1 MPPPLPR
8 TRSARGSEAPSF
20 ATDQQRTA
28 VRELDELA
36 TAEHT
41 FVD

>member
-1 MPPPLPR
+1 MPR
-8 TRSARGSEAPSF
+8 TRAARGSDAPPLASF
-20 ATDQQRTA
+20 ATDQQRTLP
-28 VRELDELA
+28 RELDEFS